1 MRLVFTLLLT
11 SVLLGGCSTSVHF
24 KDKKGICLGLC
35 VYSETEATQE
45 VTKEA
50 TGGSE

>member
-1 MRLVFTLLLT
+1 MLLT

-45 VTKEA
+45 AIAKPNEKENQ
-50 TGGSE
+50 

>member
-1 MRLVFTLLLT
+1 MRLVFVLLLT

-35 VYSETEATQE
+35 VYSETEAT
-45 VTKEA
+45 KES
-50 TGGSE
+50 TEGPE

>member
-1 MRLVFTLLLT
+1 MRLVLALLLT

-45 VTKEA
+45 LTKEA
-50 TGGSE
+50 TGGSK